1 MSSLKNSEKDVNM
14 LIAFVVLLAIVAIV
28 TLIGIFMMEPEK
40 DIIQGEV
47 EFTELRVSSKI
58 PARIEKFLV
67 KEGEYISEGDT
78 LVVLDSPE
86 IEAKLSQARAAEKAA
101 SAVNQKA
108 LRGASAEQIKAA
120 YEMWQK
126 AQAGLDVAKKSFDR
140 VQSLYE
146 KEVVPAQK
154 RDEAEANYKAM
165 LATEQAAKSQYE
177 MAMRGADQ
185 EDKDAALAQL
195 KRAKGAVAEVSSY
208 IAETML
214 TSPISGKISEI
225 FPQRGELVG
234 SGAPIMNVIDT
245 SDVWVT
251 FNLRE
256 KDLTEFPEGTEF
268 KAFVPALGDQE
279 ISLKVNYVKD
289 MGSFAAWKA
298 TKVTGEFDSKTFE
311 IRAIPTEK
319 VDGLVSGMSVI
330 VKR

>member
-1 MSSLKNSEKDVNM
+1 M

-195 KRAKGAVAEVSSY
+195 KRAKGAVAEVNSY

>member
-1 MSSLKNSEKDVNM
+1 MSKFNNLNKDVNM
-14 LIAFVVLLAIVAIV
+14 LVAFVVLLALVAGV
-28 TLIGIFMMEPEK
+28 VLVGIFMIKPEK
-40 DIIQGEV
+40 EVIQGEV
-47 EFTELRVSSKI
+47 EFTELRVSGKI
-58 PARIEKFLV
+58 PARIEKFTV
-67 KEGEYISEGDT
+67 KEGQYVAEGDT
-78 LVVLDSPE
+78 LVVLNSPE
-86 IEAKLSQARAAEKAA
+86 IQAKLSQARAAEKAA

-108 LRGASAEQIKAA
+108 LRGASEEQIKAA

-126 AQAGLDVAKKSFDR
+126 AKAGLDVAKASFER
-140 VQSLYE
+140 VQKVYE
-146 KEVVPAQK
+146 QGVVPAQK

-165 LATEQAAKSQYE
+165 LATEQAAKSQYD

-195 KRAKGAVAEVSSY
+195 SRARGAVAEVRSY
-208 IAETML
+208 MSETVL

-245 SDVWVT
+245 ADVWVT

-256 KDLTEFPEGTEF
+256 KDCAEFLEGTEF
-268 KAFVPALGDQE
+268 QAFVPALGNKE
-279 ISLKVNYVKD
+279 ISLKVNYMKD

-298 TKVTGEFDSKTFE
+298 TKVSGEFDSKTFE

>member
-140 VQSLYE
+140 VQALYE

-195 KRAKGAVAEVSSY
+195 KRAKGAVAEVNSY

-214 TSPISGKISEI
+214 TSPISGKISEV

-256 KDLTEFPEGTEF
+256 MDLTEFPEGTEF

>member
-1 MSSLKNSEKDVNM
+1 MKKFDKLNNDVNM
-14 LIAFVVLLAIVAIV
+14 LIAFVVLLAIVAGV
-28 TLIGIFMMEPEK
+28 VVVGIFMIKPK
-40 DIIQGEV
+40 QDIIQGEV
-47 EFTELRVSSKI
+47 EFTELRISGKI
-58 PARIEKFLV
+58 PARIEKFAV
-67 KEGEYISEGDT
+67 KEGQYISEGDT
-78 LVVLDSPE
+78 LVILNSPE

-108 LRGASAEQIKAA
+108 LRGASDEQIKAA

-126 AQAGLDVAKKSFDR
+126 AQAGLDVAKKSYDR
-140 VQSLYE
+140 VQALYE

-165 LATEQAAKSQYE
+165 LATEQAAKSQYD
-177 MAMRGADQ
+177 MAVRGADQ

-195 KRAKGAVAEVSSY
+195 RRAKGAVAEVRSY
-208 IAETML
+208 AAETVL

-245 SDVWVT
+245 ADVWIT

-256 KDLTEFPEGTEF
+256 KDCADFQEGTEF
-268 KAFVPALGDQE
+268 KAFIPALRDKE

-289 MGSFAAWKA
+289 MGTFAAWKA
-298 TKVTGEFDSKTFE
+298 TKVAGEFDSKTFE

-319 VDGLVSGMSVI
+319 VEGLVSGMSVI

>member
-120 YEMWQK
+120 YEIWQK

-195 KRAKGAVAEVSSY
+195 KRAKGAVAEVNSY

>member
-140 VQSLYE
+140 VQALYE

-195 KRAKGAVAEVSSY
+195 KRAKGAVAEVNSY

>member
-1 MSSLKNSEKDVNM
+1 MSKLNNINKDVNM
-14 LIAFVVLLAIVAIV
+14 LVAFVVLLAVIAAVV
-28 TLIGIFMMEPEK
+28 LVCIFMIKPDKEV
-40 DIIQGEV
+40 IQGEV
-47 EFTELRVSSKI
+47 EFTEIRVSGKI
-58 PARIEKFLV
+58 PARIEKFTV
-67 KEGEYISEGDT
+67 KEGQYVAEGDT
-78 LVVLDSPE
+78 LVLLNSPE
-86 IEAKLSQARAAEKAA
+86 IMAKLSQARAAEKAA

-108 LRGASAEQIKAA
+108 LRGASDEQIKAA

-126 AQAGLDVAKKSFDR
+126 AKAGLDVAKASFER
-140 VQSLYE
+140 VQKVYE
-146 KEVVPAQK
+146 QGVVPAQK

-165 LATEQAAKSQYE
+165 LATEQAAKSQYD

-195 KRAKGAVAEVSSY
+195 SRARGAVAEVRSY
-208 IAETML
+208 ISETVL

-245 SDVWVT
+245 ADVWVT

-256 KDLTEFPEGTEF
+256 KDCADFLEGTEF
-268 KAFVPALGDQE
+268 TAFVPALKDKE

-298 TKVTGEFDSKTFE
+298 TKVAGEFDSKTFE
-311 IRAIPTEK
+311 IRAVPTEK
-319 VDGLVSGMSVI
+319 VDGLVAGMSVI

>member
-1 MSSLKNSEKDVNM
+1 MSKFNNLNKDVNM
-14 LIAFVVLLAIVAIV
+14 LVAFVVLLALVAGV
-28 TLIGIFMMEPEK
+28 VLVGIFMIKPEK
-40 DIIQGEV
+40 EVIQGEV
-47 EFTELRVSSKI
+47 EFTELRVSGKI
-58 PARIEKFLV
+58 PARIEKFTV
-67 KEGEYISEGDT
+67 KEGQYVAEGDT
-78 LVVLDSPE
+78 LVVLNSPE
-86 IEAKLSQARAAEKAA
+86 IQAKLSQARAAEKAA

-108 LRGASAEQIKAA
+108 LRGASEEQIKAA

-126 AQAGLDVAKKSFDR
+126 AKAGLDVAKASFER
-140 VQSLYE
+140 VQKVYE
-146 KEVVPAQK
+146 QGVVPAQK

-165 LATEQAAKSQYE
+165 LATEQAAKSQYD

-195 KRAKGAVAEVSSY
+195 SRARGAVAEVRSY
-208 IAETML
+208 MSETVL

-245 SDVWVT
+245 ADVWVT

-256 KDLTEFPEGTEF
+256 KDCAEFLEGTEF
-268 KAFVPALGDQE
+268 QAFVPALGNKE
-279 ISLKVNYVKD
+279 ISLKVNYMKD

-298 TKVTGEFDSKTFE
+298 TKVSGEFDSKTFE
-311 IRAIPTEK
+311 IRAVPTEK

>member
-1 MSSLKNSEKDVNM
+1 MSKFNNLNKDVNM
-14 LIAFVVLLAIVAIV
+14 LVAFVVLLALVAGV
-28 TLIGIFMMEPEK
+28 VLVGIFMIKPEK
-40 DIIQGEV
+40 EIIQGEV
-47 EFTELRVSSKI
+47 EFTELRISGKI
-58 PARIEKFLV
+58 PARIEKFMV
-67 KEGEYISEGDT
+67 KEGQYIAEGDT
-78 LVVLDSPE
+78 LVLLDSPE

-108 LRGASAEQIKAA
+108 LRGASEEQIKAA

-126 AQAGLDVAKKSFDR
+126 AKAGLDVAKASFDR
-140 VQSLYE
+140 VQKVYE
-146 KEVVPAQK
+146 QGVVPAQK

-165 LATEQAAKSQYE
+165 LATEQAAKSQYD

-195 KRAKGAVAEVSSY
+195 RRAKGAVAEVRSY
-208 IAETML
+208 ISETVL

-245 SDVWVT
+245 ADVWVT

-256 KDLTEFPEGTEF
+256 KDCADFLEGTEF
-268 KAFVPALGDQE
+268 TAFIPALKDKE
-279 ISLKVNYVKD
+279 VSLKVNYVKD
-289 MGSFAAWKA
+289 MGAFAAWKA
-298 TKVTGEFDSKTFE
+298 TKVAGEFDSKTFE
-311 IRAIPTEK
+311 IRAVPTEK
-319 VDGLVSGMSVI
+319 VEGLVAGMSVI

>member
-1 MSSLKNSEKDVNM
+1 MSKLNNMNKDVNM
-14 LIAFVVLLAIVAIV
+14 LVAFVVLLAVIAAVV
-28 TLIGIFMMEPEK
+28 LVGIFMIKPDKEV
-40 DIIQGEV
+40 IQGEV
-47 EFTELRVSSKI
+47 EFTELRVSGKI
-58 PARIEKFLV
+58 PARIEKFTV
-67 KEGEYISEGDT
+67 KEGQYVAEGDT
-78 LVVLDSPE
+78 LVLLNSPE
-86 IEAKLSQARAAEKAA
+86 IMAKLSQARAAEKAA

-108 LRGASAEQIKAA
+108 LRGASDEQIKAA

-126 AQAGLDVAKKSFDR
+126 AKAGLDVAKASFER
-140 VQSLYE
+140 VQKVYE
-146 KEVVPAQK
+146 QGVVPAQK

-165 LATEQAAKSQYE
+165 LATEQAAKSQYD

-195 KRAKGAVAEVSSY
+195 SRARGAVAEVRSY
-208 IAETML
+208 ISETVL

-245 SDVWVT
+245 ADVWVT

-256 KDLTEFPEGTEF
+256 KDCADFLEGTEF
-268 KAFVPALGDQE
+268 TAFVPALKDKE

-298 TKVTGEFDSKTFE
+298 TKVSGEFDSKTFE
-311 IRAIPTEK
+311 IRAVPTEK
-319 VDGLVSGMSVI
+319 VEGLVAGMSVI

>member
-1 MSSLKNSEKDVNM
+1 MSKLNNINKDVNM
-14 LIAFVVLLAIVAIV
+14 LVAFVVLLAVIAAVV
-28 TLIGIFMMEPEK
+28 LVGIFMIKPDKEV
-40 DIIQGEV
+40 IQGEV
-47 EFTELRVSSKI
+47 EFTELRVSGKI
-58 PARIEKFLV
+58 PARIEKFTV
-67 KEGEYISEGDT
+67 KEGQYVAEGDT
-78 LVVLDSPE
+78 LVLLNSPE
-86 IEAKLSQARAAEKAA
+86 IMAKLSQARAAEKAA

-108 LRGASAEQIKAA
+108 LRGASDEQIKAA

-126 AQAGLDVAKKSFDR
+126 AKAGLDVAKASFER
-140 VQSLYE
+140 VQKVYE
-146 KEVVPAQK
+146 QGVVPAQK

-165 LATEQAAKSQYE
+165 LATEQAAKSQYD

-195 KRAKGAVAEVSSY
+195 SRARGAVAEVRSY
-208 IAETML
+208 ISETVL

-245 SDVWVT
+245 ADVWVT

-256 KDLTEFPEGTEF
+256 KDCADFLEGTEF
-268 KAFVPALGDQE
+268 TAFVPALKDKE

-298 TKVTGEFDSKTFE
+298 TKVAGEFDSKTFE
-311 IRAIPTEK
+311 IRAVPTEK
-319 VDGLVSGMSVI
+319 VDGLVAGMSVI

>member
-1 MSSLKNSEKDVNM
+1 MSKLNNINKDVNM
-14 LIAFVVLLAIVAIV
+14 LVAFVVLLAVIAAVV
-28 TLIGIFMMEPEK
+28 LVGIFMIKPDKEV
-40 DIIQGEV
+40 IQGEV
-47 EFTELRVSSKI
+47 EFTEIRVSGKI
-58 PARIEKFLV
+58 PARIEKFTV
-67 KEGEYISEGDT
+67 KEGQYVAEGDT
-78 LVVLDSPE
+78 LVLLNSPE
-86 IEAKLSQARAAEKAA
+86 IMAKLSQARAAEKAA

-108 LRGASAEQIKAA
+108 LRGASDEQIKAA

-126 AQAGLDVAKKSFDR
+126 AKAGLDVVKASFER
-140 VQSLYE
+140 VQKVYE
-146 KEVVPAQK
+146 QGVVPAQK

-165 LATEQAAKSQYE
+165 LATEQAAKSQYD

-195 KRAKGAVAEVSSY
+195 SRARGAVAEVRSY
-208 IAETML
+208 ISETVL

-245 SDVWVT
+245 ADVWVT

-256 KDLTEFPEGTEF
+256 KDCADFLEGTEF
-268 KAFVPALGDQE
+268 TAFVPALKDKE

-298 TKVTGEFDSKTFE
+298 TKVAGEFDSKTFE
-311 IRAIPTEK
+311 IRAVPTEK
-319 VDGLVSGMSVI
+319 VDGLVAGMSVI

>member
-1 MSSLKNSEKDVNM
+1 MSKFNNLNKDVNM
-14 LIAFVVLLAIVAIV
+14 LVAFVVLLALVAGV
-28 TLIGIFMMEPEK
+28 VLVGVFMIKPDKE
-40 DIIQGEV
+40 IIQGEV
-47 EFTELRVSSKI
+47 EFTELRISGKI
-58 PARIEKFLV
+58 PARIEKFTV
-67 KEGEYISEGDT
+67 KEGQYISEGDT
-78 LVVLDSPE
+78 LVLLNSPE

-108 LRGASAEQIKAA
+108 LRGASDEQIKAA

-126 AQAGLDVAKKSFDR
+126 AKAGLDVAKASYER
-140 VQSLYE
+140 VQKVYE
-146 KEVVPAQK
+146 QGVVPAQK

-165 LATEQAAKSQYE
+165 LATEQAAKSQYD

-195 KRAKGAVAEVSSY
+195 KRAKGAVAEVRSY
-208 IAETML
+208 ISETVL

-245 SDVWVT
+245 ADVWVT

-256 KDLTEFPEGTEF
+256 KDCADFLEGAEFT
-268 KAFVPALGDQE
+268 AFVPALRNKE

-298 TKVTGEFDSKTFE
+298 TKVAGEFDSKTFE
-311 IRAIPTEK
+311 IRAVPTEK
-319 VDGLVSGMSVI
+319 VEGLVSGMSVI